1 MHSWNNVIERPRL
14 LYLGFGTTFHIIWG
28 LAYTNKRNAVHFTR
42 LTNKLLSEGF
52 LYVAQK
58 EPFFLERLRPCAAQL
73 QKLLVEVRVVVLA
86 GIAD

>member
-52 LYVAQK
+52 FMLLK
-58 EPFFLERLRPCAAQL
+58 RSLFFFGAFTAVCSS
-73 QKLLVEVRVVVLA
+73 
-86 GIAD
+86 IAEAFSRG

>member
-52 LYVAQK
+52 LCVAQK
-58 EPFFLERLRPCAAQL
+58 ERLRPCAAQM